1 MPPGDQWLDAIWP
14 RVRTHL
20 PAAPARVLDL
30 GCGPLGGFVP
40 FLRAEGYDAVGVDPK
55 APDAP
60 GYLRTEFEHAELPD
74 DVDAVVAST
83 SLHHVAD
90 PAHVIER
97 IADVLA
103 PGATAVVVEWA
114 WEEFD
119 TQTAEWAFARLRA
132 SDDGSWLNRRHGEW
146 RESGGD
152 WPSYFR
158 SWAEAHG
165 LHPAGTL
172 VPLLDARLQRCALS
186 RGPFLFADLVDT
198 SEADEQAAIDASR
211 IRPLRIDYVGA
222 RA

>member
-1 MPPGDQWLDAIWP
+1 MPPGDQWLDSIWP
-14 RVRTHL
+14 RVRAHL

-55 APDAP
+55 APDAG
-60 GYLRTEFEHAELPD
+60 GYLRTEFEQAELPR
-74 DVDAVVAST
+74 DVDAVIACA
-83 SLHHVAD
+83 SLHHVTD
-90 PAHVIER
+90 PAQVIGR
-97 IADVLA
+97 MTDVLA
-103 PGATAVVVEWA
+103 PGATAVVIEWV

-119 TQTAEWAFARLRA
+119 TQTAEWAFRRLRT
-132 SDDGSWLNRRHGEW
+132 SDDPGWLNRRHDEW

-152 WPSYFR
+152 WPSYLR

-165 LHPAGTL
+165 LHRADKL
-172 VPLLDARLQRCALS
+172 VPLLDARLQRRALG
-186 RGPFLFADLVDT
+186 RGPFLFADLADT
-198 SEADEQAAIDASR
+198 SEADEQAEIDAGR